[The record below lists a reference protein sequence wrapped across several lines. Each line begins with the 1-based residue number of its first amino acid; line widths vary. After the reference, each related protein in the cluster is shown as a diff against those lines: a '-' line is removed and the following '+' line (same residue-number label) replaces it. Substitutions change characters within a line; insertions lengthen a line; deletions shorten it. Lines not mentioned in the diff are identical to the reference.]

1 MILQSTADG
10 SSYYDKGSGCRSR
23 FIKSRNF
30 YSEALVQSKYGRGGS
45 GRPPRSL
52 SRFVKKSGRPSRS
65 RSPTRPDPILSG
77 FYPPR
82 DISPIAGTKV
92 NRFIKL
98 WRSHFFIK
106 AVIGA
111 KEASIHATMCIVTT
125 SLCISVILKGFP
137 SNCEEMHEV
146 KQYRFFMTRMV
157 QASK

>member
-1 MILQSTADG
+1 MLEATALTTEPQPLPSLI
-10 SSYYDKGSGCRSR
+10 SSFANRLEGGIAQK
-23 FIKSRNF
+23 
-30 YSEALVQSKYGRGGS
+30 EAPSLHTNYGRGGS
-45 GRPPRSL
+45 GRPPQSRSRIVKKL
-52 SRFVKKSGRPSRS
+52 GWPSRSRSRIVKKSGRPSRS

-137 SNCEEMHEV
+137 SN
-146 KQYRFFMTRMV
+146 
-157 QASK
+157 